1 MDTRIIVADFT
12 NPNILPT
19 IVTKIDEFEIDI
31 GVLVNNVGLLGGH
44 AMPFLEL
51 EKIAVLDI
59 INVNVTSAT
68 HLCHSLLP
76 KMIAK
81 GRGAIINLSSVAS
94 HSPCPY
100 YAEYAA
106 TKHYLTAFTQALASE
121 YSDSGVTIQCVEPG
135 QVETEMTKYFDK
147 VFIFSTKE
155 INKSSSNVYST
166 ELSNTYKLFFLIG
179 WIYFGPKPGYLCEK
193 RHCNIRISR
202 YNAWLL
208 GTFFIVFLNR
218 SIS

>member
-19 IVTKIDEFEIDI
+19 IVTKIDEFKIDI

-59 INVNVTSAT
+59 INVNVTAAT

-147 VFIFSTKE
+147 VFIF
-155 INKSSSNVYST
+155 
-166 ELSNTYKLFFLIG
+166 FL
-179 WIYFGPKPGYLCEK
+179 PK
-193 RHCNIRISR
+193 
-202 YNAWLL
+202 
-208 GTFFIVFLNR
+208 R
-218 SIS
+218 SIKHIFNRKF

>member
-1 MDTRIIVADFT
+1 MIFLCWFYVCITNHIKLTFQLSGVDTRIIVADFT

-19 IVTKIDEFEIDI
+19 IVTKIDEFKIDI

-121 YSDSGVTIQCVEPG
+121 YSESGVTIQCVEPG

-147 VFIFSTKE
+147 VFIFF
-155 INKSSSNVYST
+155 YQ
-166 ELSNTYKLFFLIG
+166 
-179 WIYFGPKPGYLCEK
+179 
-193 RHCNIRISR
+193 RDQ
-202 YNAWLL
+202 
-208 GTFFIVFLNR
+208 
-218 SIS
+218 

>member
-12 NPNILPT
+12 NPNILPA
-19 IVTKIDEFEIDI
+19 IVTKIDEFKIDI

-51 EKIAVLDI
+51 EKSTVLDI
-59 INVNVTSAT
+59 INVNVTTAT
-68 HLCHSLLP
+68 YLCHSLLP

-81 GRGAIINLSSVAS
+81 GRGAIINLSSIAS
-94 HSPCPY
+94 HAPCPY

-121 YSDSGVTIQCVEPG
+121 YGDSGVTIQCVEPG

-147 VFIFSTKE
+147 V
-155 INKSSSNVYST
+155 
-166 ELSNTYKLFFLIG
+166 L
-179 WIYFGPKPGYLCEK
+179 IYFLPKKLLKVTYLL
-193 RHCNIRISR
+193 RNSLTTTS
-202 YNAWLL
+202 Y
-208 GTFFIVFLNR
+208 FLV
-218 SIS
+218 